1 MDRRVTTDF
10 PSVMNLAA
18 ADDDISS
25 ERYFDDGCDADHNPQ
40 DIAEEEISVT
50 PSTAE
55 EDAINEGDDGTAAT
69 EDDEI
74 TVTSA
79 SSSETCTNVV
89 TQRRVHFDETV
100 AIGSIPLLEEY
111 TPAELEAMYYSHVEE
126 DNLRAEAKYVVK
138 SIRMARMQEATGHPT
153 AAFTRILED
162 DNDDYC
168 PRGLE
173 NYLRTREEKRVR
185 KAEAKDV
192 IYSVLLAQEE
202 QWETIHGAHDDHRE
216 EAHNILA
223 VASATRSRR
232 SRATAIEMAVQD
244 QEEVRQMIKM
254 EEKERRERE
263 QQQKEA
269 EQLQQEKALPTETT
283 DTTNKPT
290 RGKAARRM
298 SAAASNIASKVVRK
312 ASSSII
318 PNSTTRRRK
327 TAAAAMVATATSAG
341 NGKAIHG
348 SPRAACA

>member
-1 MDRRVTTDF
+1 MDRRVATDF
-10 PSVMNLAA
+10 PPVMNLAA
-18 ADDDISS
+18 DDDDISS
-25 ERYFDDGCDADHNPQ
+25 ERYFDDGCDADHKPQ
-40 DIAEEEISVT
+40 DIADEEISA

-55 EDAINEGDDGTAAT
+55 EDAINEEDDGTAAT

-74 TVTSA
+74 TITSA
-79 SSSETCTNVV
+79 SSSVSCSNVV
-89 TQRRVHFDETV
+89 TRRRVHFDETI

-111 TPAELEAMYYSHVEE
+111 TPAELEVMYYSHVEE

-138 SIRMARMQEATGHPT
+138 SIRMAQMQEATGHPT
-153 AAFTRILED
+153 AASTRILED

-223 VASATRSRR
+223 VASVTRSRK
-232 SRATAIEMAVQD
+232 SRAAAIEMAVQD
-244 QEEVRQMIKM
+244 HKEVRLMIKI
-254 EEKERRERE
+254 EERERRERE

-269 EQLQQEKALPTETT
+269 EQLQQETALPTDTT

-348 SPRAACA
+348 SARAACA

>member
-25 ERYFDDGCDADHNPQ
+25 ERYFDDGCDADHKPQ
-40 DIAEEEISVT
+40 DIADEEISA

-55 EDAINEGDDGTAAT
+55 EDAINEEDDGTAAT

-74 TVTSA
+74 TITSA
-79 SSSETCTNVV
+79 SSSVSCSNVV
-89 TQRRVHFDETV
+89 TRRRVHFDETI

-111 TPAELEAMYYSHVEE
+111 TPAELEVMYYSHVEE

-153 AAFTRILED
+153 AASTRILED

-202 QWETIHGAHDDHRE
+202 QWEAIHGAHDDHRE
-216 EAHNILA
+216 EAQNILA
-223 VASATRSRR
+223 VASVTRSRR

-244 QEEVRQMIKM
+244 QEEVRLMIKM
-254 EEKERRERE
+254 EERERRERE

-269 EQLQQEKALPTETT
+269 EQLQQETALPTDTT

-318 PNSTTRRRK
+318 ANSTTRRRK